1 MTEDANKKW
10 ANGHEPIAVIG
21 LSCKFAGDAANP
33 EKLWKMLAEGRDA
46 WSEIPTSRFDPKG
59 VYHPDAQKLS
69 TVSSAK
75 EEGNEKRGNQGK
87 RVAVLTSDG

>member
-1 MTEDANKKW
+1 MIEEANKEW
-10 ANGHEPIAVIG
+10 VNGHEPIAVIG

-59 VYHPDAQKLS
+59 VYHPEAQKLS
-69 TVSSAK
+69 TVSSAQGEGD
-75 EEGNEKRGNQGK
+75 EESGKGEERTGN
-87 RVAVLTSDG
+87 